1 MMPLPQKG
9 DVGVNATLAVAAD
22 NANVSTDGKL
32 NILGVF
38 QEWTSSTYP
47 AVVPTVVLVIS
58 WDAEPV
64 EFGTQKEVHITFM
77 GPEPE
82 GKVALPPVV
91 LAIPEAP
98 RPGEP
103 AIAHQILTLQ
113 NLPLLRPGPHAFYI
127 VVGGEPK
134 ARIPLYV
141 REPTGEEGKEAPDQ
155 WQKK

>member
-1 MMPLPQKG
+1 
-9 DVGVNATLAVAAD
+9 VNATLAVAAD

-32 NILGVF
+32 NILGAF
-38 QEWTSSTYP
+38 QEYTASTFP
-47 AVVPTVVLVIS
+47 DLVASVTLVIS

-64 EFGTQKEVHITFM
+64 EFGTQKEVYITFM

-82 GKVALPPVV
+82 WKVVLPPVAV
-91 LAIPEAP
+91 AIPEAS

-103 AIAHQILTLQ
+103 ATAHQIVTLRE
-113 NLPLLRPGPHAFYI
+113 LPLLRPGPHAFSV

-141 REPTGEEGKEAPDQ
+141 REPTGEQGKEAPNQ
-155 WQKK
+155 WQKN